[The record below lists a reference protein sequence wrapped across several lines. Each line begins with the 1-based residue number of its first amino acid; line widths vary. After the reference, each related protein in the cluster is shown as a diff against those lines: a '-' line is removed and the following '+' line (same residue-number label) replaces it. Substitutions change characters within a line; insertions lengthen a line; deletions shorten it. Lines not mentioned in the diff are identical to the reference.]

1 MCTHKYFKTKI
12 KEIHTQMCG
21 EKRRERRYFSSI
33 NEDAG
38 IETQIKQGN
47 IPETF
52 KTFPLPQKMRFP
64 LMYGENWFS
73 SAHKDSRFISSQ
85 KLVMN
90 KIYPMPA

>member
-1 MCTHKYFKTKI
+1 VWRKK
-12 KEIHTQMCG
+12 
-21 EKRRERRYFSSI
+21 RERRYFSSI

-52 KTFPLPQKMRFP
+52 KTFPLPQKMH
-64 LMYGENWFS
+64 GENWFS
-73 SAHKDSRFISSQ
+73 SAHKDSRFISGQ